1 MLFFPCPACSFRMQS
16 TPDRIGQNALCPK
29 CYEQVTVPD
38 PESSPIPLEDTVPTE
53 REPNLRPA
61 MRVARVMAPLAT
73 RTVPKDESGGVVL
86 FESLIQTPSPSDCM
100 TQLTAAITM
109 RMKPPPEPPVADLK
123 LSTGLWIVLTMLGF
137 LLWTTTVIYQGGPVH
152 YVTAIAVV
160 LLTIG
165 FGWVAYM
172 AGRQNPLVG
181 VLTLFPPVAIFRLFN
196 GDGRDNHRPLRY
208 VLSGLLLL
216 ALVYV
221 HPFAR
226 TVVRNAF
233 GMDEHKPV
241 SMPVDVSPV
250 ARLSQL
256 TGRIDRAPLLEELR
270 KLAKP
275 QALDNVSV
283 EQRELMTAELRRIVR
298 FDERY
303 DVTGGAIQALVNWAG
318 DAAKPDLI
326 AAAKSTH
333 LTTRQAAL
341 PIVAQWKDADSA
353 RAIAPMLNRREERN
367 AAVAALKEMGPPAIS
382 AVGEVLI
389 GSTDQLTGLAAI
401 GILESIG
408 GPTAIDALNAYGQR
422 GDDLLLREIAKR
434 KAEVLAKK

>member
-1 MLFFPCPACSFRMQS
+1 
-16 TPDRIGQNALCPK
+16 
-29 CYEQVTVPD
+29 
-38 PESSPIPLEDTVPTE
+38 
-53 REPNLRPA
+53 
-61 MRVARVMAPLAT
+61 
-73 RTVPKDESGGVVL
+73 
-86 FESLIQTPSPSDCM
+86 
-100 TQLTAAITM
+100 
-109 RMKPPPEPPVADLK
+109 
-123 LSTGLWIVLTMLGF
+123 
-137 LLWTTTVIYQGGPVH
+137 
-152 YVTAIAVV
+152 
-160 LLTIG
+160 
-165 FGWVAYM
+165 
-172 AGRQNPLVG
+172 
-181 VLTLFPPVAIFRLFN
+181 
-196 GDGRDNHRPLRY
+196 
-208 VLSGLLLL
+208 
-216 ALVYV
+216 
-221 HPFAR
+221 
-226 TVVRNAF
+226 
-233 GMDEHKPV
+233 MDEHKPV